1 MKQYHFGHNGCDA
14 GSTFSPS
21 LLDLK
26 PCWMPSFP
34 GLHRIP
40 PARCPK
46 ALSACTSGTQRD
58 TRPFTSK
65 PGGRSMTAGLADQ
78 IREEIAATKEAIEEQ
93 KAYARKNVQ
102 NVAAETEV
110 AQRLR
115 ALHTRLDELE
125 RNLMHVSDVKA
136 Q

>member
-1 MKQYHFGHNGCDA
+1 
-14 GSTFSPS
+14 
-21 LLDLK
+21 
-26 PCWMPSFP
+26 
-34 GLHRIP
+34 
-40 PARCPK
+40 
-46 ALSACTSGTQRD
+46 
-58 TRPFTSK
+58 
-65 PGGRSMTAGLADQ
+65 MTAGLADQ